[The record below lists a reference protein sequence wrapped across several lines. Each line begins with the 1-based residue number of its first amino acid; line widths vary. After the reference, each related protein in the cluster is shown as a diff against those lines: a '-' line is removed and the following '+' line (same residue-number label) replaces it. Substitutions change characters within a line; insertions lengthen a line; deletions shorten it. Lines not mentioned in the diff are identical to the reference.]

1 MKRRRQGI
9 LKGETWSDKKK
20 SARFKKGKRRKM
32 KGREKWG
39 EDKVED
45 VNGWE

>member
-20 SARFKKGKRRKM
+20 KRDLR
-32 KGREKWG
+32 KGREEKWKEG
-39 EDKVED
+39 K
-45 VNGWE
+45 NGGRTR